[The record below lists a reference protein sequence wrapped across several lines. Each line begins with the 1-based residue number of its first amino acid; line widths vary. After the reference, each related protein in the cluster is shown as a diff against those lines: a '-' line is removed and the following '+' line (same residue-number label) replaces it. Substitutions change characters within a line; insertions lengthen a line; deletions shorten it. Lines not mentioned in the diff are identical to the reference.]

1 MGGVARR
8 ATQIKAARAQ
18 GRNVLVVDAG
28 NALIGELGN
37 TSEPAE
43 RTKGVTSI
51 EALNRLGYDAVA
63 LGPRDLLLGR
73 EELLKRLGE
82 AKGYSF
88 LSANLYDRA
97 TGKLVAQPYLIK
109 EIGGHRVALIGIT
122 GAVPEENA
130 QFFALPALD
139 AARTFVAQVQSKADV
154 VVLLSNAGL
163 EANKA
168 IAGQVQGIDLIVS
181 GGQGTLPEP
190 LQMPS
195 GTLIVHADQS
205 SSGHAGRV
213 LGDLLVSFD
222 LTGKLTAHSWKAVT
236 LDPSIP
242 YDQDMAA
249 WVAEVWKQE

>member
-1 MGGVARR
+1 VARR

-18 GRNVLVVDAG
+18 GGNVLVVDAG

-43 RTKGVTSI
+43 RTKGVTSV

-63 LGPRDLLLGR
+63 LGPRDLLLGHD
-73 EELLKRLGE
+73 ELLKRLGE
-82 AKGYSF
+82 ARGYSF
-88 LSANLYDRA
+88 LSANLYDKA
-97 TGKLVAQPYLIK
+97 TGKLAAQPYLIK

-122 GAVPEENA
+122 GAVPEETEECEA
-130 QFFALPALD
+130 VAALV
-139 AARTFVAQVQSKADV
+139 AAVQSKADV

-163 EANKA
+163 EANKV

-181 GGQGTLPEP
+181 GGQGSLTEP

-236 LDPSIP
+236 LDPNIP
-242 YDQDMAA
+242 DDQAMAA
-249 WVAEVWKQE
+249 WVAEVRQQK